1 LIFTTIAKYGGMMQL
16 MTLTLLLGVVFVTPL
31 VYGDIYYVA
40 PGGSDANPGTEGQ
53 PWLTIQHAA
62 ETVVSGDTV
71 YIKAGTYRE
80 HIELQNSGS
89 PGHYIVYT
97 AYPGDVVTIDGGGFD
112 LPDWE
117 SGLFTVEE
125 VSYIRISG
133 LRIINAGPNDNN
145 AGIYVD
151 NTHHIIIENNTTYNT
166 TSSGIG
172 VWNSHNIL
180 IDGNEVELACNDGE
194 QECITVAVTDT
205 FEITNNHI
213 HHGGP
218 GTNGGEGIYIENPDC
233 KHIVVRNNIFS
244 QNVLYQIGHEIDLGA
259 QDVIIDNNLI
269 DGFRGDLDEEIY
281 GSDYM
286 EGDPKFMDISGS
298 DFHLQGNSPAIDN
311 GSSVDAPGEDFDG
324 NPRPVGGKY
333 DIGAY
338 EYRDQTRVL
347 QDTGKN
353 RIPEKFRLSQNYP
366 NPFNPETTIR
376 FHVKE
381 SCRVMLRVY
390 DLLGREVASL
400 IDNHYHPGIYQL
412 EFNSI
417 GLASG
422 IYIYKIRMGD
432 FQAERR
438 MVVLE

>member
-1 LIFTTIAKYGGMMQL
+1 M
-16 MTLTLLLGVVFVTPL
+16 
-31 VYGDIYYVA
+31 
-40 PGGSDANPGTEGQ
+40 
-53 PWLTIQHAA
+53 
-62 ETVVSGDTV
+62 
-71 YIKAGTYRE
+71 
-80 HIELQNSGS
+80 
-89 PGHYIVYT
+89 
-97 AYPGDVVTIDGGGFD
+97 
-112 LPDWE
+112 
-117 SGLFTVEE
+117 
-125 VSYIRISG
+125 
-133 LRIINAGPNDNN
+133 
-145 AGIYVD
+145 
-151 NTHHIIIENNTTYNT
+151 
-166 TSSGIG
+166 
-172 VWNSHNIL
+172 
-180 IDGNEVELACNDGE
+180 
-194 QECITVAVTDT
+194 
-205 FEITNNHI
+205 
-213 HHGGP
+213 
-218 GTNGGEGIYIENPDC
+218 
-233 KHIVVRNNIFS
+233 
-244 QNVLYQIGHEIDLGA
+244 YQIGHEIDLGA
-259 QDVIIDNNLI
+259 QYVIIDNNLI

-281 GSDYM
+281 GSDYV

-298 DFHLQGNSPAIDN
+298 DFHLRGNSPAIDN

-324 NPRPVGGKY
+324 NPRPVGGGY
-333 DIGAY
+333 DMGAY

-400 IDNHYHPGIYQL
+400 IDNHYPPGIYQL
-412 EFNSI
+412 EFNSN